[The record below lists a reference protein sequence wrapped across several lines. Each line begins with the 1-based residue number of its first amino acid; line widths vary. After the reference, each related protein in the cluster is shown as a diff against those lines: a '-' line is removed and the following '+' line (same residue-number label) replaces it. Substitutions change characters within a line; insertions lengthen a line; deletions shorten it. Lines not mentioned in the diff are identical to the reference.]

1 MYLYS
6 KPSLKINRNEALG
19 VLGGLVGAFRTLLCR
34 QGWPESTQEEIRE
47 GQMLPESAHGALKG
61 GPKVPKRS
69 PRGAQEV
76 PRRCP
81 RGPKNDQI
89 VPTSF
94 QKCVR
99 EASLEVARN
108 IVKNMV

>member
-1 MYLYS
+1 M
-6 KPSLKINRNEALG
+6 
-19 VLGGLVGAFRTLLCR
+19 GGFRTLLWR
-34 QGWPESTQEEIRE
+34 QERPESTQEAIRE
-47 GQMLPESAHGALKG
+47 GQMLPEGAHGAPKG
-61 GPKVPKRS
+61 GQRCR
-69 PRGAQEV
+69 RGAQEV